1 MLPLLVFLA
10 VVLGL
15 VLRKLTPDE
24 RIQLVHR
31 SIELT
36 RAGIVFARR
45 QATSTPSGCEDF
57 YTALRERTRWPLVT
71 PALLAVFVTIYFLMY
86 VRGSSLQGD
95 QLLLHWGGSIGP
107 RTTNGEW
114 WRLVTAMFVHWG
126 LLHVAANVIGLIV
139 VGRLMERL
147 VGPIAFA
154 FVFMAAG
161 LIAGLRELSMH
172 PVAVTVGAAG
182 GVYGAYGLLLTALAW
197 GWVRRSPLTIP
208 VAALKRIWPGAVVFL
223 AYSISTEGFLSQS
236 MTTGLAVGLA
246 GGGILAF
253 GIGAHKPPLPRL
265 CTSMAVTLAI
275 VVAFA
280 APLRGMADVTREVV
294 RVIDVETRTAA
305 AYDTEVARFRKGRL
319 TAEALADVA
328 EAMRSDVRSTHAS
341 LQALTNVPLEHQS
354 ILDEASAYLRLREES
369 WRLRVEGLRTGRM
382 PTLQRAERVESEAK
396 TLFRRVERLKR
407 EDAGLLRVVD

>member
-1 MLPLLVFLA
+1 
-10 VVLGL
+10 
-15 VLRKLTPDE
+15 
-24 RIQLVHR
+24 
-31 SIELT
+31 
-36 RAGIVFARR
+36 
-45 QATSTPSGCEDF
+45 
-57 YTALRERTRWPLVT
+57 LVT
-71 PALLAVFVTIYFLMY
+71 PALLALFVAIYFLMH
-86 VRGSSLQGD
+86 VRGSSLQGN
-95 QLLLHWGGSIGP
+95 QLLLDWGGSIGP

-114 WRLVTAMFVHWG
+114 WRLATAIFVHWG
-126 LLHVAANVIGLIV
+126 LLHVMANVAGLIV

-147 VGPIAFA
+147 VGPVAFA

-172 PVAVTVGAAG
+172 PVAVTAGAAG
-182 GVYGAYGLLLTALAW
+182 GIYGAYGLLLTALAW

-208 VAALKRIWPGAVVFL
+208 LAALKRIWPGAVVFL
-223 AYSISTEGFLSQS
+223 VYSIATEGFLSQS

-280 APLRGMADVTREVV
+280 APLRGMADVTEEVV
-294 RVIDVETRTAA
+294 RVIDVEARTAV
-305 AYDTEVARFRKGRL
+305 AYDAEVALFKKGRL

-328 EAMRSDVRSTHAS
+328 DAMRADIRATHAS

-354 ILDEASAYLRLREES
+354 IVDEASAYLRLREES

-382 PTLQRAERVESEAK
+382 QTLQRAERVESEAK
-396 TLFRRVERLKR
+396 TLFRGVERLKR
-407 EDAGLLRVVD
+407 EDGGLLRVVD